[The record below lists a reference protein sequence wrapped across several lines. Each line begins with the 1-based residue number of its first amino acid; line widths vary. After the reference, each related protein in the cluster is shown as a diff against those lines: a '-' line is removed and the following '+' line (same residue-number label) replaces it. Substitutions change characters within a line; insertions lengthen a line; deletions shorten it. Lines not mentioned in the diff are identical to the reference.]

1 MTIHGRFDG
10 LRLGRCGLWNLIRT
24 GLKTGHY
31 RGSLIWLLV
40 GPLGFARGK
49 REAVVVVLVDGVADG
64 SAPGVGAEGV
74 DLFVLGEVDGLYES
88 LRQVGDGVSG
98 PGFYVAA
105 DDGGDE
111 ASEGGAEIA
120 GGEVV
125 AGEEVVEV
133 FAEGIGGAGSS
144 FFLGVVEAEVAILGG
159 ARSAALAAIG
169 KGESAQT
176 GTVLLRCGRRADSFR
191 CGPDQVGANRVAS
204 GHGSLQKS

>member
-1 MTIHGRFDG
+1 MTVHGRFDG

-49 REAVVVVLVDGVADG
+49 REAVVVVVVDGVANRL
-64 SAPGVGAEGV
+64 APGVGAEGV
-74 DLFVLGEVDGLYES
+74 DVFVLGEVDGLHES
-88 LRQVGDGVSG
+88 LRQVGDGVGGS
-98 PGFYVAA
+98 GFYVAA
-105 DDGGDE
+105 DDGGE
-111 ASEGGAEIA
+111 AASEGGAEIA

-144 FFLGVVEAEVAILGG
+144 FFLGVVEAEMAIPGG
-159 ARSAALAAIG
+159 AWSAAAAAIS
-169 KGESAQT
+169 KGESTQM
-176 GTVLLRCGRRADSFR
+176 GTVLLMCGRRTDNLR
-191 CGPDQVGANRVAS
+191 CGPDQVGSNRVAS